1 MAIPIIAVAAAA
13 FVENAPAS
21 IAALTTMS
29 LTTLM
34 KNKEY
39 IKESFYNLYYDQL
52 MALNN
57 NDPVVSVDN
66 SATNPEKLT
75 DYDKMIINSITS
87 EISRTGKITNG
98 QAEVLNKYGIQ
109 VSVGSAS
116 SGVSSSSSSN
126 ASVNNA
132 SVNNASV
139 SSAIS
144 SVKSEISSLQNDISS
159 IHTAIAAMNEYYAS
173 QDSLN
178 SAISALRSEIASI
191 RNSASSTPTTSTGG
205 LIGAIALSTAK
216 LDAISQVLT
225 ALNTSTQNIASKTG
239 TFSGN
244 LRLTN
249 AKDISQSVSVSAPDV
264 KVSPVVAPNI
274 TATVDMSKPMTIN
287 GFSDLVSVQT
297 GLKALEDARVKREEA
312 AVEIEKAR
320 VKREEEAHDILKE
333 KTDFLTKPRVIRDM
347 DGNELANA
355 IPREMAL
362 THQASLAR
370 TYTDEN
376 TLTSDDIDFGNFDL
390 EIPEF
395 FKTLKPGLATD
406 IILNSD
412 INNT

>member
-1 MAIPIIAVAAAA
+1 MAIPIIAIAAAA
-13 FVENAPAS
+13 FVENAPAA
-21 IAALTTMS
+21 IAGLTTMS
-29 LTTLM
+29 LTTLI

-57 NDPVVSVDN
+57 NDPVVNVDN

-75 DYDKMIINSITS
+75 DYDKMIINSITT
-87 EISRTGKITNG
+87 EISKTGKMTNA

-132 SVNNASV
+132 AV

-144 SVKSEISSLQNDISS
+144 SIKSEISSLQNDISS

-173 QDSLN
+173 QESLN

-205 LIGAIALSTAK
+205 LIGAIAQSTAK

-225 ALNTSTQNIASKTG
+225 ALNTSTQTVASKTG

-249 AKDISQSVSVSAPDV
+249 AKDISQNVSVSAPDV

-287 GFSDLVSVQT
+287 GFADLVSAQT
-297 GLKALEDARVKREEA
+297 GLKALEDARS
-312 AVEIEKAR
+312 
-320 VKREEEAHDILKE
+320 KREEEAHDILKE

-362 THQASLAR
+362 THQATLAR

-376 TLTSDDIDFGNFDL
+376 TTTLSDLDLSSYNFDISNIL
-390 EIPEF
+390 SG
-395 FKTLKPGLATD
+395 LKVDLV
-406 IILNSD
+406 SD
-412 INNT
+412 IQKQS